1 VAIKHPF
8 VTRENGAE
16 FKINEAGRVEKSIYS
31 TPYASGKPFTF
42 HMKAPPADGKKQPPI
57 NITHYSRSVADYL
70 NALIKNGFTILE
82 VQEPMATPEMFEKQ
96 PRLAIRAFEP
106 VHLLIR
112 AVKKENIN
120 LLG

>member
-82 VQEPMATPEMFEKQ
+82 VQEPW
-96 PRLAIRAFEP
+96 RLLRCLKNSP
-106 VHLLIR
+106 SCDSCL
-112 AVKKENIN
+112 
-120 LLG
+120 